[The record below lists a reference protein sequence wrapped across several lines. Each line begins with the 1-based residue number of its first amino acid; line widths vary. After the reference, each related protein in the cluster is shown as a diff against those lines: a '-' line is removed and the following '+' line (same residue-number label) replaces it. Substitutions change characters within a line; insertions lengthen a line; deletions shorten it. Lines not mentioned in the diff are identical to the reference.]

1 MALPLLSKGRDA
13 GFETVTE
20 NHPAGSV
27 ALPNKIPES
36 SIFEIAGIFDT
47 VCEHSDDGDGSDRA
61 VAFLEL
67 H

>member
-13 GFETVTE
+13 GFEIVAE
-20 NHPAGSV
+20 NHPAGTV

-36 SIFEIAGIFDT
+36 FIFEIAGIFDT
-47 VCEHSDDGDGSDRA
+47 VCGHSDDGDSSDRA
-61 VAFLEL
+61 VTFLDL